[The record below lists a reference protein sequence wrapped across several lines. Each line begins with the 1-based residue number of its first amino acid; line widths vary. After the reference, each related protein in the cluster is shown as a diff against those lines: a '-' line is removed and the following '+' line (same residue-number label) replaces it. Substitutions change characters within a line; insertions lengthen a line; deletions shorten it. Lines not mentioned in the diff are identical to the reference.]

1 MSHTASAI
9 FGRAARI
16 AAVALVLLGVVIL
29 AGAAIGA
36 PQPVGNASDKST
48 AVSLEQSATAVP
60 ITGTFGFSGMVDFP
74 KDASEV
80 RARLQ
85 VRLPAGKLVFQR
97 TTYES
102 TAEKGS
108 HVYSFSRP
116 LEGLE
121 LKTGSYPVLFSLTAY
136 VGDSRVE
143 TQVASTLRVYDPK
156 DPPVPVVVL
165 AKVHARPLTDPKG
178 RLAVDPASPAATRPR
193 DQVDRIAAIVSADRL
208 ARATLALPPV
218 AIEEWRR
225 IASRGYTLASG
236 TVVPQTDPTAIAYG
250 ATLTRLQEALATGR
264 LELLTIGYSDPSLAD
279 LSANKLT
286 ADAAAQ
292 YDEGLSA
299 CFASLATTPSA
310 GTAPA
315 GGSVPRGMHAALLE
329 RGVTYAFV
337 DTEFTRIGKKRVS
350 AGAYPCADSTLTA
363 IVVDARASRDLE
375 SGESSAVVAHTL
387 DRLGTST
394 GDQPIAV
401 RIDLDDSVTDATAT
415 VGVAMIALEA
425 TPWTQLL
432 LGSQARPPRKTR
444 KVTFAPTPTKHAPA
458 DFWIKV
464 RSARAHATG
473 LLAVLT
479 ASDNQAIS
487 AQTNSLLAESSE
499 WSGPAGQW
507 TRAGSGLEFADSAL
521 RAGKELFDAISISA
535 PQMTLA
541 GATGDVPVTIR
552 NNSQK
557 TLNVVVLATTGG
569 GLRVV
574 GDRLLPTKL
583 PPRETLVLI
592 PVDLQSA
599 LRGRLTVQV
608 MADNVVVAKQ
618 SVNVD
623 RSYLDRIALVGGVV
637 LVLGGMLVWIVL
649 RVRRSPDID
658 EEPTE
663 AQPSDGT
670 DVEPSPNPSAQAPLS
685 DDDAREPEGYTE
697 AHSAHDGDSDDA

>member
-1 MSHTASAI
+1 MSRTASAI
-9 FGRAARI
+9 PGRTARV
-16 AAVALVLLGVVIL
+16 AAVASALLGVAIL
-29 AGAAIGA
+29 AGVAIGA
-36 PQPVGNASDKST
+36 PDPVGDVSDKST

-60 ITGTFGFSGMVDFP
+60 IAGTFGFSGMVDFGQ
-74 KDASEV
+74 DASNV

-85 VRLPAGKLVFQR
+85 LRLSTGKLVYQR

-102 TAEKGS
+102 TAEKGA
-108 HVYSFSRP
+108 HAYSFSRP
-116 LEGLE
+116 LEGLG
-121 LKTGSYPVLFSLTAY
+121 LKTGSYPVVFSLSAD

-143 TQVASTLRVYDPK
+143 TEVATTMRVYDPK

-165 AKVHARPLTDPKG
+165 VKVHARPLADPRG
-178 RLAVDPASPAATRPR
+178 RLAIDPASPAATRTR

-208 ARATLALPPV
+208 ARVTLALPPV
-218 AIEEWRR
+218 VIEEWRR

-236 TVVPQTDPTAIAYG
+236 TVVPQTDPTPIAYG
-250 ATLTRLQEALATGR
+250 ATLARLQEALTTGR
-264 LELLTIGYSDPSLAD
+264 LEFLTIGYSDPSLAD

-286 ADAAAQ
+286 DDVAAQ

-315 GGSVPRGMHAALLE
+315 GGAVPRGMHRALLD

-337 DTEFTRIGKKRVS
+337 DAEFTRVGKKRVS

-363 IVVDARASRDLE
+363 IVVDARASRDME
-375 SGESSAVVAHTL
+375 SGESSAVIAHTL
-387 DRLGTST
+387 DRLGTSA
-394 GDQPIAV
+394 GDQPVAV
-401 RIDLDDSVTDATAT
+401 RIDLDDTVTDATAT

-425 TPWTQLL
+425 TPWTHLL
-432 LGSQARPPRKTR
+432 LGSQVRPPRKAR
-444 KVTFAPTPTKHAPA
+444 AVTFAPTPTKRAPA
-458 DFWIKV
+458 DFWAKV

-499 WSGPAGQW
+499 WSGPAGRW
-507 TRAGSGLEFADSAL
+507 ERAGSGLEFAETAL
-521 RAGKELFDAISISA
+521 RVGKELFDTVSISA

-541 GATGDVPVTIR
+541 GATGDVPVTIK
-552 NNSQK
+552 NNSNK

-574 GDRLLPTKL
+574 GDRLIPTKL

-608 MADNVVVAKQ
+608 MADNVVMAKQ
-618 SVNVD
+618 TVNVD
-623 RSYLDRIALVGGVV
+623 RSYLDRIAVIGGVI

-658 EEPTE
+658 EEYTE
-663 AQPSDGT
+663 AEPCDGT
-670 DVEPSPNPSAQAPLS
+670 DAQTHQPRFSEAPPI

-697 AHSAHDGDSDDA
+697 AHSAHGGDSHDA

>member
-9 FGRAARI
+9 PGRTARI
-16 AAVALVLLGVVIL
+16 AAVALALLGVAIL
-29 AGAAIGA
+29 AGVAIA
-36 PQPVGNASDKST
+36 TPQPVSDKST
-48 AVSLEQSATAVP
+48 AVSVEQSATAVP
-60 ITGTFGFSGMVDFP
+60 ISGTFGFSGIVDFP
-74 KDASEV
+74 QDASDV

-85 VRLPAGKLVFQR
+85 LRLPTGKLVYQR
-97 TTYES
+97 TSYEPN
-102 TAEKGS
+102 ADKGTHS
-108 HVYSFSRP
+108 YSFSRP
-116 LEGLE
+116 LEGLD
-121 LKTGSYPVLFSLTAY
+121 LKTGSYPVVFSLSAS
-136 VGDSRVE
+136 VDGSRLE
-143 TQVASTLRVYDPK
+143 TEVATTLRVYDPK

-165 AKVHARPLTDPKG
+165 AKVHARPLTDPEG
-178 RLAVDPASPAATRPR
+178 RLAVDPASAAAARTRE
-193 DQVDRIAAIVSADRL
+193 QVDRIAAIVSADRL
-208 ARATLALPPV
+208 ARVTLALPPV
-218 AIEEWRR
+218 VVEEWRR

-264 LELLTIGYSDPSLAD
+264 LELLTMGYSDPSLAD

-286 ADAAAQ
+286 EDAAAQ

-315 GGSVPRGMHAALLE
+315 GGSVPRGMQRALLE

-337 DTEFTRIGKKRVS
+337 DAESVRVGKKRVS
-350 AGAYPCADSTLTA
+350 AGVYPCADSTLTA

-375 SGESSAVVAHTL
+375 SGESSAVIAHTL

-394 GDQPIAV
+394 GEQPIAV
-401 RIDLDDSVTDATAT
+401 RIDLDDVVTDATAT

-425 TPWTQLL
+425 TPWTHLL
-432 LGSQARPPRKTR
+432 LGSQARSPRKTR
-444 KVTFAPTPTKHAPA
+444 PVAFVPMPTKHAPA
-458 DFWIKV
+458 DFWVKI
-464 RSARAHATG
+464 RSARAHAKG

-479 ASDNQAIS
+479 ASDSQAAF
-487 AQTNSLLAESSE
+487 AQTDSLLAESSE

-507 TRAGSGLEFADSAL
+507 AHAGSGLEFADSAL

-541 GATGDVPVTIR
+541 GATGDVPVTIQ
-552 NNSQK
+552 NNSRK

-574 GDRLLPTKL
+574 GDRLIPTKL

-618 SVNVD
+618 TVNVD
-623 RSYLDRIALVGGVV
+623 RSYLDRIALIGGVI

-649 RVRRSPDID
+649 RVRQSPDVDEESADAEACTETDVDIPLNRSP
-658 EEPTE
+658 E
-663 AQPSDGT
+663 ALPG
-670 DVEPSPNPSAQAPLS
+670 
-685 DDDAREPEGYTE
+685 DDDAHEPEGYTG
-697 AHSAHDGDSDDA
+697 AHSAHGGDSDDA